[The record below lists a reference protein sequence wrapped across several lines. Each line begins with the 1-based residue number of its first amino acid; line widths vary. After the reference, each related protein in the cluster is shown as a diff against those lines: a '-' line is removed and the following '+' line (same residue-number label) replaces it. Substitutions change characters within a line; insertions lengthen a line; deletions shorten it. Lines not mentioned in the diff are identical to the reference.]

1 LFRVVS
7 GLHCLILA
15 NLSGDIREMSPYHD
29 PVDRKPPG
37 VDRATD
43 PFGGRDVPQGRLS
56 FAVLWAVLLS
66 GPVLVLAAGV
76 ALITGAGLAG
86 ALVLGAAA
94 QSLFVLCVLA
104 LILVSAR
111 NHRGNARDRAQAL
124 QSDAPRPYRRA
135 LPAVG
140 RGADPFGPGPGQVP
154 GLTPGIPSAAEGTGP
169 VAGPLPHWWV
179 FPARPGLGVDLAA
192 ACIARPSEQTRQVCG
207 WLSAMGYDAHN
218 CVDLAAMLGSV
229 ADMPE
234 RWALVVIDLDHLGPI
249 ETIVEDLFEFRDTCP
264 AVPVILIASDVARDD
279 LSAGRLSIADAML
292 AKPVSAWAF
301 VSSLPE
307 ARDNN
312 DIWNG
317 KVRAEAHLRVVSGG
331 RR

>member
-1 LFRVVS
+1 MLP
-7 GLHCLILA
+7 
-15 NLSGDIREMSPYHD
+15 DHD
-29 PVDRKPPG
+29 SQDRKPEGAAAEP
-37 VDRATD
+37 D
-43 PFGGRDVPQGRLS
+43 PFGGRDASQRRLPL
-56 FAVLWAVLLS
+56 AVLWAVLLS

-94 QSLFVLCVLA
+94 QSLFVLCVLL
-104 LILVSAR
+104 LILASAR
-111 NHRGNARDRAQAL
+111 NHRMNARSRAATAVAETL
-124 QSDAPRPYRRA
+124 GGDAPRPYRRA

-169 VAGPLPHWWV
+169 VAGPMPQWWV

-192 ACIARPSEQTRQVCG
+192 ACIARPSEQTRQICG

-218 CVDLAAMLGSV
+218 CADLPAMLGSV

-234 RWALVVIDLDHLGPI
+234 RWSLVVIDLDHLGPI
-249 ETIVEDLFEFRDTCP
+249 EAIVEDLFEFRDTCP

-279 LSAGRLSIADAML
+279 LSAGRLSIADATL

-301 VSSLPE
+301 VASLPD

-312 DIWNG
+312 AVWNG
-317 KVRAEAHLRVVSGG
+317 KVRAEAHLRVVPGG
-331 RR
+331 RGR